1 MRYAIIIL
9 GLLCSMSFAQVSAAL
24 DSIEENII
32 GFAVNGQAKGG
43 ILSSTLSSEALVPNE
58 DVSEYS
64 AFTDFLLNI
73 SVRPSN
79 ETKASFDLRFHK
91 DWQSAYREGN
101 NTPIIRWWS
110 YDGNILDKSL
120 KFNLGTMRLAYTPLT
135 IYLPEP
141 DMIMEPEVFSEM
153 KREAMEDRYL
163 DGTNR
168 RLLQGLNLEYKMSAG
183 IFDKIFLQGTVVRLR
198 KVAEAGN
205 RVSFDFDPNKDRFS
219 AGARAG
225 IETQGIYFGVN
236 EVYTF
241 NRFKSSLK
249 GTDTIDYEKNNVLS
263 VELNYNSKKLLDGPV
278 SFGIGAEY
286 ALSGWSHWQ
295 HTKDTTTRLGT
306 YLIFPTVSNLP
317 SLNNATT
324 NNSLPA
330 GTASNTYPYYETVP
344 STVPVYELSMVEEV
358 KSQMALLGNGFVQY
372 KENPFEVKLSGHF
385 LKTDKNFESELA
397 ASPAYLPNLPIL
409 NSDAALEYNLQQF
422 RTGSLENMY
431 YSLYYTLPL
440 TAITIV
446 SGSQGTPSSSRPV
459 SQNANLD
466 NNYKLAQYYRNS
478 YTQQTYTRLE
488 RAEQF
493 LDPSVNLALPYG
505 YATPDRTGGDVD
517 LNFVWNK
524 AVSVRGVFGK
534 FSSEDGADYTRFG
547 GGVEVNIARLADFS
561 KPFVITG
568 SYEQSKG
575 EGITYTVPYPEVI
588 EVENKDTIVLKID
601 TLKMNPQTNRIM
613 AGFKVGIW
621 RGLSLLGGFQQ
632 LTKEFVDNPYLM
644 VKDLTVKD
652 HPHTFKINKTS
663 ETLVIG
669 GPQIKISERANFNLQ
684 GGLLS
689 NAITFVD
696 GNEKEIDLKKYIIS
710 STVTVEF

>member
-9 GLLCSMSFAQVSAAL
+9 GLLCSMSFAQISVAL

-32 GFAVNGQAKGG
+32 GFAMNGHAKGG
-43 ILSSTLSSEALVPNE
+43 VLSSTLSSEALPKGE

-101 NTPIIRWWS
+101 NVPIVRWWS

-120 KFNLGTMRLAYTPLT
+120 KFNLGTMHLAYTPLT

-141 DMIMEPEVFSEM
+141 DMLMEPEVFSEM
-153 KREAMEDRYL
+153 KKDAMEERYL

-168 RLLQGLNLEYKMSAG
+168 RLLQGLNLEYKISAG
-183 IFDKIFLQGTVVRLR
+183 IFDRIFLQGTVVRLR
-198 KVAEAGN
+198 KVAEARD

-219 AGARAG
+219 TGARAG

-249 GTDTIDYEKNNVLS
+249 GPDTINYEKNNVLS

-278 SFGIGAEY
+278 NFEVGAEY

-295 HTKDTTTRLGT
+295 HRKIPGELET
-306 YLIFPTVSNLP
+306 YLNFATVNNLP
-317 SLNNATT
+317 SLNNAVT
-324 NNSLPA
+324 NNLPA
-330 GTASNTYPYYETVP
+330 GTASNIYPYYETVA
-344 STVPVYELSMVEEV
+344 STKPVYKLSMVEEV
-358 KSQMALLGNGFVQY
+358 KSQVALLGNGFVQY

-385 LKTDKNFESELA
+385 LKTDKDFESELA
-397 ASPAYLPNLPIL
+397 ASPAFLPNLPIL
-409 NSDAALEYNLQQF
+409 NSDAALEHNLQKF

-440 TAITIV
+440 SAITIV
-446 SGSQGTPSSSRPV
+446 SGSQGAPSSSRPV
-459 SQNANLD
+459 YQNVGLD

-488 RAEQF
+488 RGEQF

-505 YATPDRTGGDVD
+505 YATPDRSGGDAD
-517 LNFVWNK
+517 LNFAWNK
-524 AVSVRGVFGK
+524 AVSVRAIFGTYSSEFQGK
-534 FSSEDGADYTRFG
+534 FTRLG
-547 GGVEVNIARLADFS
+547 GGTEINIARLADLS
-561 KPFVITG
+561 KALTISG
-568 SYEQSKG
+568 SYEQNKQ
-575 EGITYTVPYPEVI
+575 EGGL
-588 EVENKDTIVLKID
+588 ND
-601 TLKMNPQTNRIM
+601 PQTDRIM
-613 AGFKVGIW
+613 AGLKVGIW
-621 RGLSLLGGFQQ
+621 RGLSLIGGFQQ
-632 LTKEFVDNPYLM
+632 LGKEFKNPYVLINDPNPA
-644 VKDLTVKD
+644 VGYLAV
-652 HPHTFKINKTS
+652 NKTS
-663 ETLVIG
+663 EVLAIG

-689 NAITFVD
+689 NAITFVVD

-710 STVTVEF
+710 STVNVEF

>member
-9 GLLCSMSFAQVSAAL
+9 GLLCSMSFAQISVAL

-32 GFAVNGQAKGG
+32 GFAMNGHAKGG
-43 ILSSTLSSEALVPNE
+43 VLSSTLSSEALPKGE

-101 NTPIIRWWS
+101 NAPIVRWWS

-120 KFNLGTMRLAYTPLT
+120 KFNLGTMHLAYTPLT

-141 DMIMEPEVFSEM
+141 DMLMEPEVFSEM
-153 KREAMEDRYL
+153 KKDAMEERYL

-168 RLLQGLNLEYKMSAG
+168 RLLQGLNLEYKISAG
-183 IFDKIFLQGTVVRLR
+183 IFDRIFLQGTVVRLR
-198 KVAEAGN
+198 KVAEARD

-219 AGARAG
+219 TGARAG

-249 GTDTIDYEKNNVLS
+249 GPDTINYEKNNVLS

-278 SFGIGAEY
+278 NFEVGAEY

-295 HTKDTTTRLGT
+295 HRKIPGELET
-306 YLIFPTVSNLP
+306 YLNFATVNNLP
-317 SLNNATT
+317 SLNNAVT
-324 NNSLPA
+324 NNLPA
-330 GTASNTYPYYETVP
+330 GTASNIYPYYETVA
-344 STVPVYELSMVEEV
+344 STKPVYKISMVEEV

-385 LKTDKNFESELA
+385 LKTDKDFESELA
-397 ASPAYLPNLPIL
+397 ASPAFLPNLPIL
-409 NSDAALEYNLQQF
+409 NSDAALEHNLQKF

-440 TAITIV
+440 SAITIV
-446 SGSQGTPSSSRPV
+446 SGSQGAPSSSRPV
-459 SQNANLD
+459 YQNVGLD

-488 RAEQF
+488 RGEQF

-505 YATPDRTGGDVD
+505 YATPDRSGGDAD
-517 LNFVWNK
+517 LNFAWNK
-524 AVSVRGVFGK
+524 AVSVRAIFGTYSSEFQGK
-534 FSSEDGADYTRFG
+534 FTRLG
-547 GGVEVNIARLADFS
+547 GGTEINIARLADLS
-561 KPFVITG
+561 KALTISG
-568 SYEQSKG
+568 SYEQNKQ
-575 EGITYTVPYPEVI
+575 EGGL
-588 EVENKDTIVLKID
+588 ND
-601 TLKMNPQTNRIM
+601 PQTDRIM
-613 AGFKVGIW
+613 AGLKVGIW
-621 RGLSLLGGFQQ
+621 RGLSLIGGFQQ
-632 LTKEFVDNPYLM
+632 LGKEFKNPYVLINDPNPA
-644 VKDLTVKD
+644 VGYLAV
-652 HPHTFKINKTS
+652 NKTS
-663 ETLVIG
+663 EVLAIG

-689 NAITFVD
+689 NAITFVVD

-710 STVTVEF
+710 STVNVEF